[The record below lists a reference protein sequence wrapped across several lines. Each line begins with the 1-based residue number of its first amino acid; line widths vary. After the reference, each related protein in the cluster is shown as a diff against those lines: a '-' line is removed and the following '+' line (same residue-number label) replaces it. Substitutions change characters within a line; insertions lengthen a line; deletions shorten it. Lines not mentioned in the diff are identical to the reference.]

1 VDARGSVSLRPVVC
15 TMVMVH
21 VLRALLVTSEPVG
34 VGTRTGCMLPW
45 GVCPLV
51 QLMMVWR

>member
-1 VDARGSVSLRPVVC
+1 VDVRGSVSLRPVVC
-15 TMVMVH
+15 TLVMVH

-34 VGTRTGCMLPW
+34 VGTRTGCMLPR

-51 QLMMVWR
+51 QLLMAWR